1 MLKTKQRS
9 IHILTLGFLFQC
21 FLSCVPN
28 TSNAQQEDLSKYDR
42 KVPKAARAMF
52 YNVEN
57 LFDTED
63 DPNTDDQE
71 FLPTGTK
78 GWNET
83 RYNEKLNNIYKNIT
97 AIGGKELPVFVGLCE
112 IENRRVLNDLI
123 TKTPLKKHDYQIVH
137 EDSPDARGIDVG
149 FIYRADKFKVIAHEN
164 MVVRM
169 PFSPETKTRDVL
181 YITGILNKKDTLHV
195 FINHWPSRRGGV
207 AASEPKRV
215 FVAEMVKSK
224 VDSIFQHSASSNVLI
239 FGDFN
244 DEPNNKSLLEGL
256 GAQPTITES
265 STKYLYNCMYP
276 FLEQGVG
283 TEKYRGKWD
292 VLDQIIVSSPLLQR
306 EKGLRIV
313 NNEAY
318 IFDAPWLLTD
328 DTRNMGKEPFRT
340 YGGPKYLGG
349 YSDHLPV
356 YIDLYIK

>member
-1 MLKTKQRS
+1 MLSKKNS
-9 IHILTLGFLFQC
+9 VSLFSMALIFQLL
-21 FLSCVPN
+21 FSCVPS
-28 TSNAQQEDLSKYDR
+28 SNAQQDDLKKYER
-42 KVPKAARAMF
+42 KVPNAWRAMF

-63 DPNTDDQE
+63 DPLTDDQE
-71 FLPTGTK
+71 FLPNGTK

-83 RYNEKLNNIYKNIT
+83 RYKEKLNNIYKNI
-97 AIGGKELPVFVGLCE
+97 AAVGGKDLPIFVGFAE
-112 IENRRVLNDLI
+112 IENRKVLFDLI
-123 TKTPLKKHDYQIVH
+123 QTTPLKKYDYQIVH
-137 EDSPDARGIDVG
+137 EDSPDARGVDVG

-164 MVVRM
+164 MVVKM
-169 PFSPETKTRDVL
+169 PFSPDTKTRDVL
-181 YITGILNKKDTLHV
+181 FVTGILNKKDTIHV
-195 FINHWPSRRGGV
+195 FINHWPSRRGGA

-215 FVAEMVKSK
+215 FVAEMVKHK
-224 VDSIFQHSASSNVLI
+224 VDSIFKHSASSNILI

-244 DEPNNKSLLEGL
+244 DEPNDKSLVEGL
-256 GAQPTITES
+256 GAKSEITPEKS
-265 STKYLYNCMYP
+265 HYLYNCMYK
-276 FLEQGVG
+276 FLAEGVG

-306 EKGLRIV
+306 EKGIRIV
-313 NNEAY
+313 ENEAY

-340 YGGPKYLGG
+340 YAGPKYLGG

>member
-1 MLKTKQRS
+1 MLSKKNPVS
-9 IHILTLGFLFQC
+9 LFYLTLIFQLL
-21 FLSCVPN
+21 LSCVPA
-28 TSNAQQEDLSKYDR
+28 SNAQQEDLKKYER
-42 KVPKAARAMF
+42 KVPNAWRAMF

-63 DPNTDDQE
+63 DPLTDDQE
-71 FLPTGTK
+71 FLPNGTK

-83 RYNEKLNNIYKNIT
+83 KYKEKLNNIYKNIA
-97 AIGGKELPVFVGLCE
+97 AIGGKELPIFVGLAE
-112 IENRRVLNDLI
+112 IENRKVLFDLI
-123 TKTPLKKHDYQIVH
+123 QTTPLRKYDYQIVH

-149 FIYRADKFKVIAHEN
+149 FIYRPDKFKVIAHEN
-164 MVVRM
+164 MVVKM
-169 PFSPETKTRDVL
+169 PFSPDTKTRDVL
-181 YITGILNKKDTLHV
+181 YVTGIINKKDTIHV

-215 FVAEMVKSK
+215 FVAEMVKHK
-224 VDSIFQHSASSNVLI
+224 VDSIFAHSSSSNILI

-244 DEPNNKSLLEGL
+244 DEPNDKSLLEGL
-256 GAQPTITES
+256 GAKSEIQDKD
-265 STKYLYNCMYP
+265 TKYLYNCMFP
-276 FLEQGVG
+276 FVAQGIG

-292 VLDQIIVSSPLLQR
+292 VLDQIIVSSSLLHR
-306 EKGLRIV
+306 EKGIRVV
-313 NNEAY
+313 NNEAH